1 MHAVLPRR
9 LINTRTIV
17 NKETQLS
24 INTGNRE
31 FKMELLPFTHRIRI
45 CAMTIYNKVH
55 LIYKVITALI
65 LQVINL
71 SNS

>member
-31 FKMELLPFTHRIRI
+31 IKMELLPFTHRIRM
-45 CAMTIYNKVH
+45 CAMTD
-55 LIYKVITALI
+55 
-65 LQVINL
+65 
-71 SNS
+71 NSSPYL

>member
-1 MHAVLPRR
+1 MTLTSMHAVLPRR

-31 FKMELLPFTHRIRI
+31 IKMELLPFTHRIRMY
-45 CAMTIYNKVH
+45 AMTDNSSP
-55 LIYKVITALI
+55 
-65 LQVINL
+65 NL
-71 SNS
+71 